1 MGFASPVCGGA
12 HPRERGEHA
21 RHDGRGEGGHGLAD
35 EAGGGLRCDQGKRA
49 VHVGSDLLG
58 LRTPVI
64 LDLNDL
70 LREEV

>member
-1 MGFASPVCGGA
+1 MQLREDHQFGA
-12 HPRERGEHA
+12 RAGPE
-21 RHDGRGEGGHGLAD
+21 DLDDLVGEGGHGLAD

-64 LDLNDL
+64 LDLNDP